1 MPIKIQYDAQNRI
14 LKLVDSQHKTI
25 IEGDALY
32 DLALPL
38 MFEDVDK
45 NLLSSLPIV
54 ASTDQRFPKA
64 VLSDDGSDEGDCAMV
79 GEFCR

>member
-1 MPIKIQYDAQNRI
+1 MPIKIQYDAQYRI

-38 MFEDVDK
+38 MFEDVDEH
-45 NLLSSLPIV
+45 LLSSLPIV
-54 ASTDQRFPKA
+54 SSADQSFPKG
-64 VLSDDGSDEGDCAMV
+64 VLGDDGSD
-79 GEFCR
+79 RQTPRQPR